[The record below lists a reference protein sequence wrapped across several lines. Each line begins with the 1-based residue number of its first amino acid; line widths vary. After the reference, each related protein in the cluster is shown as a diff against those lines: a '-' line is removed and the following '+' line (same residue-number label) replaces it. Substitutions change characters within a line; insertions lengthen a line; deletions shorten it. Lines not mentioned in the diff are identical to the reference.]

1 MLKQGEILATYII
14 FVNFL
19 TIVTSDM
26 TTIEWSTLVPSTKWT
41 LYSKQA
47 TRHLQGFCEKEDSVS
62 KFDPSQLKQTG

>member
-26 TTIEWSTLVPSTKWT
+26 TTIE
-41 LYSKQA
+41 
-47 TRHLQGFCEKEDSVS
+47 
-62 KFDPSQLKQTG
+62 